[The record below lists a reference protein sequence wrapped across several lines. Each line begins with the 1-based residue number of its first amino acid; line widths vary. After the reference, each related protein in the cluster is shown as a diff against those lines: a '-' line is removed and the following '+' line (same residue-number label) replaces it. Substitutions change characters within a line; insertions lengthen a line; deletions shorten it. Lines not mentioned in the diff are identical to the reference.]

1 MDLKLDPFCNRPK
14 KRYKMLVISAMD
26 LQMAFSTSFFRLLE
40 FDSFSVVEER
50 VDLSLERR

>member
-1 MDLKLDPFCNRPK
+1 MQ
-14 KRYKMLVISAMD
+14 VISGID

-50 VDLSLERR
+50 VDLPYKRR